1 LPTEAI
7 AAGAHVLRA
16 RTQSNDFQMLAAHMT
31 RRLELTQISEM

>member
-16 RTQSNDFQMLAAHMT
+16 RTQSNDFQVLAAHMT
-31 RRLELTQISEM
+31 QPVELTQIGGM